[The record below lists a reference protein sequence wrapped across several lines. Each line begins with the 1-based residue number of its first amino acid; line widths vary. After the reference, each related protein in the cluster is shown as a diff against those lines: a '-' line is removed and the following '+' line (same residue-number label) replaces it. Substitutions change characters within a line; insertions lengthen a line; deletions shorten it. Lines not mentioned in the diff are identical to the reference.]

1 VSPPARAHW
10 FEPLAEFMGPAYL
23 RYSFTKGTEQEVAF
37 LVDALALQP
46 GQRLLDVGCGPG
58 RHAHAFARRGI
69 EVVGV
74 DIAQAFVDL
83 ANASAPAGASFVRG
97 DARHLGYDGE
107 FDVALSL
114 CQGGFGLV
122 HDDEDDD
129 QAVLGGMARAVR
141 PGGRIVLSAFSGYFA
156 VRFLEESDAFDAR
169 TGVNVEQTTVRN
181 EAGEEMSAELRTSCY
196 TPREL
201 RLLATTVGLRVEHLW
216 SVTPGAYRPDAPD
229 LEHPEYLLVAE
240 RPGGTI
246 PRR

>member
-1 VSPPARAHW
+1 
-10 FEPLAEFMGPAYL
+10 MGPAYL

-83 ANASAPAGASFVRG
+83 ASASAPAGASFVRG
-97 DARHLGYDGE
+97 DARHLEYDGE
-107 FDVALSL
+107 FDVAMSL

-129 QAVLGGMARAVR
+129 RAVLDGMARAVR

-181 EAGEEMSAELRTSCY
+181 EAGEEMSVELRTSCY

-201 RLLATTVGLRVEHLW
+201 RLLATTVGLRVEHVW